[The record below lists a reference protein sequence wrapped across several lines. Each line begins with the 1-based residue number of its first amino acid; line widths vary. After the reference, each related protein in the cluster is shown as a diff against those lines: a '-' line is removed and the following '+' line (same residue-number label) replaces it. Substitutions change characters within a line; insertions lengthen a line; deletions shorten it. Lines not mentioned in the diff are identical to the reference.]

1 MSGRAKW
8 LRVNQ
13 KGKRH
18 ETAWSVY
25 HFIFFFCTKKMF
37 YRKIV
42 FQLCKCRILVTI
54 LNGNSSYG
62 FGSFNSLVPL
72 TNGILTL
79 FFYFE
84 IIGKIGCKT
93 CGCENFWNSLPQK
106 KRSESSIRG
115 SLKCHWKSKFTFRNT
130 KTEF

>member
-1 MSGRAKW
+1 MPPTR
-8 LRVNQ
+8 L
-13 KGKRH
+13 
-18 ETAWSVY
+18 
-25 HFIFFFCTKKMF
+25 FFFFSLSFRKNVWPCKMTKGESERKTSRNGMKRVSFYFFFLHKKMF

-106 KRSESSIRG
+106 KEANHQLEG
-115 SLKCHWKSKFTFRNT
+115 V
-130 KTEF
+130 